1 MSCQHRRMADVSFSL
16 MMPRA
21 GDAALLAKLQ
31 DESRRASAV
40 QGDCPDAA
48 SL

>member
-31 DESRRASAV
+31 DENRRVSAAS
-40 QGDCPDAA
+40 PDAA